1 MEYLGAGGLV
11 IKSPNVDK
19 GIITLAM
26 NITSI
31 LIWKTLKVQ
40 HYKQYKRFTTF
51 QKNVTNTTI
60 RTKDCWHSAMR
71 QRKEKFVEKFS
82 CVKERRNSRQSV
94 MS

>member
-1 MEYLGAGGLV
+1 ME
-11 IKSPNVDK
+11 N
-19 GIITLAM
+19 
-26 NITSI
+26 
-31 LIWKTLKVQ
+31 LKVQ

-71 QRKEKFVEKFS
+71 QRKERFVDKFS

-94 MS
+94 MSKILTKCHASNTKFYKYIYIYIYNIYI